1 MRIMHV
7 MLAPGKD
14 AWRIVVSLAISLV
27 TLMVLYL
34 TLIKFCSI
42 FLSQIYFLAKMP
54 RLNLK
59 TRKVLSKYTFEKVS
73 CRVHLYQKTS
83 PLLVQ
88 TKEIL
93 YKRSLWQQITQIQ
106 ETWG

>member
-1 MRIMHV
+1 MHIMHV

-73 CRVHLYQKTS
+73 CRVHIYSKLLPSWFKQKKFC
-83 PLLVQ
+83 
-88 TKEIL
+88 TKGR
-93 YKRSLWQQITQIQ
+93 YGNKITQIQ

>member
-1 MRIMHV
+1 MHV